1 MIEAYILV
9 VITLV
14 LTIGHFLLFHIVLRS
29 DYETKLRR
37 YEAFMKNRLYEVNKE
52 FVDKMQDI
60 IELDPEAIELL
71 GFGDTWRR
79 SLASIQE
86 IDRRTKKIWH
96 DQLYVY
102 LVIIPALMSAVSAL
116 LWPAP
121 MVLPSGYRLY
131 FTSVSWWFILFTF
144 IAMIIILTRYQKIEN
159 LLSKSVIVN
168 NNDTEN
174 ENNNK
179 NPLSSLSWL
188 GEHMKRKDS

>member
-9 VITLV
+9 VLTLV
-14 LTIGHFLLFHIVLRS
+14 LTVGHFLLFHIVLKS
-29 DYETKLRR
+29 DYETKLAR
-37 YEAFMKNRLYEVNKE
+37 YQAFMKNRLYEVNKE

-86 IDRRTKKIWH
+86 IDKRTKKIWR

-102 LVIIPALMSAVSAL
+102 IVILPALFSAVSAL
-116 LWPAP
+116 LWPTP

-131 FTSVSWWFILFTF
+131 YTSISWWFILFTF
-144 IAMIIILTRYQKIEN
+144 IAMIVILARYQKIEN
-159 LLSKSVIVN
+159 LLSKAVIVQ
-168 NNDTEN
+168 NNDEDEN
-174 ENNNK
+174 KKK
-179 NPLSSLSWL
+179 NPLSSLDWL

>member
-1 MIEAYILV
+1 LIEAYILV
-9 VITLV
+9 VLTLV
-14 LTIGHFLLFHIVLRS
+14 LTIGHFLLFQIVLKS

-37 YEAFMKNRLYEVNKE
+37 YQAFMKNRLYEINKE

-86 IDRRTKKIWH
+86 IDKRTKKIWR

-102 LVIIPALMSAVSAL
+102 IVILPALFSAVSAI

-121 MVLPSGYRLY
+121 IKMPSGYRLY
-131 FTSVSWWFILFTF
+131 FTSISWWFILFTF
-144 IAMIIILTRYQKIEN
+144 IAMIVILARYQKIEN
-159 LLSKSVIVN
+159 LLSKAVVIQ
-168 NNDTEN
+168 NNDDDEN
-174 ENNNK
+174 KKK
-179 NPLSSLSWL
+179 NPLSSLNWL

>member
-9 VITLV
+9 VLTLV
-14 LTIGHFLLFHIVLRS
+14 LTVGHFLLFHIVLKS

-37 YEAFMKNRLYEVNKE
+37 YQAFMKNRLYEVNKE

-71 GFGDTWRR
+71 GFGDIWRR

-86 IDRRTKKIWH
+86 IDKRTKKIWR

-102 LVIIPALMSAVSAL
+102 IVILPALFSAVAAL

-121 MVLPSGYRLY
+121 IKMPSGYRLY
-131 FTSVSWWFILFTF
+131 LTSVSWWFILFTF
-144 IAMIIILTRYQKIEN
+144 LAMIVILARYQKIEN
-159 LLSKSVIVN
+159 LLSQAVVIK
-168 NNDTEN
+168 NNDDDEN
-174 ENNNK
+174 KKK
-179 NPLSSLSWL
+179 NPLSSLDWL
-188 GEHMKRKDS
+188 GEHMKRKGS